1 MPHAVAIAF
10 SAYPVSDLARA
21 RAFYE
26 GLLGLTPACVLDLLD
41 GQWLEYELGP
51 HTLALAR
58 LPGWQ
63 PGPDGGVVALEVA
76 DFDATVAALKAAGV
90 KFRTE
95 PFATPGCRMAMVLDP
110 DGNTLCL
117 HQRHASA

>member
-10 SAYPVSDLARA
+10 SADPVSGLA

-26 GLLGLTPACVLDLLD
+26 GLLGLTPAGVLDLPA

-63 PGPDGGVVALEVA
+63 PGPDGGVVALEEA
-76 DFDATVAALKAAGV
+76 DFDATVAALKVAGV

-95 PFATPGCRMAMVLDP
+95 SFATPGCQMAMVLDP

>member
-10 SAYPVSDLARA
+10 SAYPVSDLSRA

-26 GLLGLTPACVLDLLD
+26 GVLGLQPAAVLDLPD

-63 PGPDGGVVALEVA
+63 PGPDGGVVALEVT
-76 DFDATVAALKAAGV
+76 DFDATVAALKAAGA

-95 PFATPGCRMAMVLDP
+95 PFATPVCRMAMVYDP

-117 HQRHASA
+117 RQRHASN

>member
-1 MPHAVAIAF
+1 MPHAIAIAF

-26 GLLGLTPACVLDLLD
+26 GLLGLTPAGVLDLPD

-63 PGPDGGVVALEVA
+63 PGPDGGVVALELA

-95 PFATPGCRMAMVLDP
+95 PFETPVCRMAMVLDP

-117 HQRHASA
+117 HQRHAST

>member
-1 MPHAVAIAF
+1 MSHAIAIAF
-10 SAYPVSDLARA
+10 SAYPVTDLARA

-26 GLLGLTPACVLDLLD
+26 DLLGLTPACVLDLPD

-95 PFATPGCRMAMVLDP
+95 PFATPVCRMAMVLDP